1 MAFPLNTGG
10 FGTVNTATPSFGTT
24 ATAPTFGFGTA
35 TTTAGAQTL
44 GFGTATS
51 NSAAPSFGGFG
62 TTTTA
67 APTFGGTTAP
77 TFGFGGTATTS
88 AAPTFGFGG
97 GLGTTTSAT
106 PSFTGFGTTTT
117 SAGGLTLGG
126 STGFGTGTATGF
138 GTGTGTAGFGGFG
151 GTSSFGGGTSGFSLG
166 GTGTTGTGLLGG
178 GTTGTGLF
186 GVNQQQQQQQQQQQ
200 NLQSLENLST
210 AITTPQLYG
219 DERDAII
226 AKWNQLQAYWG
237 TGKGYF
243 SQNGCVTFTPEN
255 PYCKF
260 KAIGYSCL
268 PKSRNEDGLVAI
280 TIKKKESEVSA
291 GQQLIVDSL
300 FKMLGSKPQYSVCV
314 EGIRPLPDDKTE
326 LVIYILERPDRGPA
340 RRITALDTANF
351 LKQNNILP
359 QLQSQIMAEDVRPKT
374 GFTKEQHK
382 QYLDNTPSGIHPLIW
397 QQAKLDNPDPETL
410 IPVPMVRFKEL
421 SHRMKHQEQQT
432 KLHHQR
438 MDMIATD
445 LTQLQQKQVSMLAK
459 LDEYKRKH
467 LELGHRLL
475 QVVVKQEIF
484 RKMGYAIQAEEEQ
497 LRVQLE
503 KSQAELNHP
512 TQFKGRLNELMS
524 QIRMQNHLAATRT
537 DVSYQIDPAL
547 QDEIKQL
554 LKQQQEGLRHL
565 IQIIKEDGQD
575 LQLIEQNLETPSRR

>member
-1 MAFPLNTGG
+1 MAFSLNTGG
-10 FGTVNTATPSFGTT
+10 FGTGNTATPSFG
-24 ATAPTFGFGTA
+24 AASTAPSFGFGTA
-35 TTTAGAQTL
+35 TPSTAAPTL
-44 GFGTATS
+44 GFGGTAASGT
-51 NSAAPSFGGFG
+51 PSFGGFG

-67 APTFGGTTAP
+67 APTFGGTTGP
-77 TFGFGGTATTS
+77 SFGFGGTTTTS
-88 AAPTFGFGG
+88 APSFGFGG
-97 GLGTTTSAT
+97 GLSAATTSA
-106 PSFTGFGTTTT
+106 SGFGGFGTTTT
-117 SAGGLTLGG
+117 STGGLTLGG
-126 STGFGTGTATGF
+126 STGFGTGTGTTGF
-138 GTGTGTAGFGGFG
+138 GG
-151 GTSSFGGGTSGFSLG
+151 FGGGTSGFSLG
-166 GTGTTGTGLLGG
+166 GGTAGTGLLGA
-178 GTTGTGLF
+178 GTSTSTGLF
-186 GVNQQQQQQQQQQQ
+186 SGVNQQQQQQQQQQQ
-200 NLQSLENLST
+200 NLQSLENLGT

-280 TIKKKESEVSA
+280 TIKKKETEVSA

-300 FKMLGSKPQYSVCV
+300 FKMLGSKPQFSVCV

-340 RRITALDTANF
+340 RRIPALDTANF

-374 GFTKEQHK
+374 GFTSEQHK

-421 SHRMKHQEQQT
+421 FHRMKHQEQQT

-475 QVVVKQEIF
+475 QVVVKQEIS

-537 DVSYQIDPAL
+537 DVSYQIDPTL

-575 LQLIEQNLETPSRR
+575 LQLIEQNLDVPSRR

>member
-1 MAFPLNTGG
+1 MAFQLNTGG
-10 FGTVNTATPSFGTT
+10 FGSGNTAAPSFGTT
-24 ATAPTFGFGTA
+24 ATAQPFGFGT
-35 TTTAGAQTL
+35 TTTSTAAPTL
-44 GFGTATS
+44 GFGGTATS
-51 NSAAPSFGGFG
+51 GTPSFGGFG

-67 APTFGGTTAP
+67 AATFGSTTAP
-77 TFGFGGTATTS
+77 TFGFGGTTTTS
-88 AAPTFGFGG
+88 APTFGFGG
-97 GLGTTTSAT
+97 ALGTATTSA
-106 PSFTGFGTTTT
+106 PGFGGFGTPTT

-138 GTGTGTAGFGGFG
+138 GTGTATTGFGGFG
-151 GTSSFGGGTSGFSLG
+151 GASTFGS
-166 GTGTTGTGLLGG
+166 
-178 GTTGTGLF
+178 
-186 GVNQQQQQQQQQQQ
+186 VNQQQQQQQQQ
-200 NLQSLENLST
+200 NLQSLDNLGT

-260 KAIGYSCL
+260 KAIGYICL

-314 EGIRPLPDDKTE
+314 EGIRPLPDNKTE

-340 RRITALDTANF
+340 RRISALDTANF

-359 QLQSQIMAEDVRPKT
+359 QLQSQIIAEDVRPKT
-374 GFTKEQHK
+374 GFTKDQHK

-397 QQAKLDNPDPETL
+397 QQAKLDNPDPEAL

-421 SHRMKHQEQQT
+421 FHRMKHQEQQT

-524 QIRMQNHLAATRT
+524 QIRMQNHLASTRT
-537 DVSYQIDPAL
+537 DISYQIDPTL

-565 IQIIKEDGQD
+565 IQIIKQDGQD
-575 LQLIEQNLETPSRR
+575 LQLIEQNLDAPSRR